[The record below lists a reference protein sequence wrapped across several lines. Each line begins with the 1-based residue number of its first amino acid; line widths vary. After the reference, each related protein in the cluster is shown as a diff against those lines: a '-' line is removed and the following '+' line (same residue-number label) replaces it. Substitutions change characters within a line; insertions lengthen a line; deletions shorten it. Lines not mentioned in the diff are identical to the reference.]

1 MAQIGG
7 GSVQDDAADDVDNIE
22 QHNSLSTDKKPSILP
37 EITDELLELHQAES
51 AEMNETSNQDDKHKQ
66 CCGIPIKLM
75 LALIVLS
82 LAVVTGTVLLVIYY
96 EPDKI
101 KQSPPSTPTASP

>member
-7 GSVQDDAADDVDNIE
+7 GSVQDVAADGVDNIE
-22 QHNSLSTDKKPSILP
+22 HHNSTDKKPSILP
-37 EITDELLELHQAES
+37 EITDELLELYQAES
-51 AEMNETSNQDDKHKQ
+51 AEMNEASNKDDEHKQ

-96 EPDKI
+96 EPDEI
-101 KQSPPSTPTASP
+101 KQSPTSTPTASP